1 MALLDL
7 KSSLQGEAIQGIGQ
21 SEQMEQDRKMLNE
34 QREAQAKSQSMGAV
48 GTGAAIGAS
57 VGGPWGAAIGAGVG
71 LIADWLL

>member
-7 KSSLQGEAIQGIGQ
+7 KSSMQGEAIQGIGQ

-34 QREAQAKSQSMGAV
+34 QREAQAKSQTMGAV

-57 VGGPWGAAIGAGVG
+57 VGGPWGAVIGAGVG
-71 LIADWLL
+71 FLSDALL